1 MPIVTQLENSLEIR
15 EDMTPGRRGFFL
27 LLALFPLLAP
37 YELLLRPGWRS
48 FFNPLFL
55 LSLLISLGAVF
66 LSGFLA
72 FAAFA
77 GLSTLLRF
85 DQSSRIFTYMHQ
97 APIVA
102 LRRERI
108 AFDAIDCVEIEKHD
122 WSDGEPTYSLRVF
135 LKDGRSYKSASFEA
149 LEQAQGAHYQIAG
162 ILSKV

>member
-1 MPIVTQLENSLEIR
+1 MPTVTQLENSLEIR
-15 EDMTPGRRGFFL
+15 EDMTLGRRGFFL

-48 FFNPLFL
+48 IFHPVFF
-55 LSLLISLGAVF
+55 LSLLISIGAVF

-85 DQSSRIFTYMHQ
+85 EQTSRIFTYMHQ

-108 AFDAIDCVEIEKHD
+108 AFDAIDFVEIEKYD
-122 WSDGEPTYSLRVF
+122 WSDGEPTYSLRVL
-135 LKDGRSYKSASFEA
+135 LKDGRSYKSASFET
-149 LEQAQGAHYQIAG
+149 LEQAQEAHHQATR
-162 ILSKV
+162 ILSGV